1 VDTSVLLLKPAPC
14 EGFSRLM
21 SLDLAVAGSP
31 SCGPQVSGESQGF
44 LCKNPS
50 HGWISR
56 RGNGAP
62 AGEGWPIWPRGR
74 GIRSAPRLDAVEEK
88 RHLSSCICDGGGEF
102 CSRFTTWMSL
112 AKGIT
117 SVVGEAEHAVMRQAA
132 AGLFSFD
139 STLPEQTKE
148 AFLALNV
155 FFGTGFMLLGPES
168 LGSANPDP
176 FSVFELMRY
185 LHMHLVEATEW
196 LGWSTRD
203 VGKSD
208 TTSPG
213 SPEASP
219 SS

>member
-1 VDTSVLLLKPAPC
+1 MSEDVKTPQRRSRVSSEDARAHLINAVLEIVRTGPFDSLTSRAIASKANLVPQAI
-14 EGFSRLM
+14 FRNFAT
-21 SLDLAVAGSP
+21 LDDLYIEAARELIHRGVKEWSP
-31 SCGPQVSGESQGF
+31 EM
-44 LCKNPS
+44 LET
-50 HGWISR
+50 
-56 RGNGAP
+56 GAP
-62 AGEGWPIWPRGR
+62 VLNEY
-74 GIRSAPRLDAVEEK
+74 LVD
-88 RHLSSCICDGGGEF
+88 F
-102 CSRFTTWMSL
+102 TRFTTWMSL